1 MGRLK
6 VFDVKYSSQNS
17 EIIGSPSSYAFH
29 GFDSDHGGTWWNS
42 DQSNK
47 KDDFDKVFD
56 NFQTIFIISLLIAL
70 LGALFKAVER
80 FYYFRMV
87 NRHSSGGSSL
97 PIWSVS
103 EIQTNSTDNDS
114 QTSYPS
120 SPSDLETA
128 HVEGERPRSER
139 QFSFDQVVEITENFR
154 KKLGQGG
161 FGPVYYGK
169 LNSGSEV
176 AVKRLSSNSNQGVK
190 EFLNEVELL
199 TRVHH
204 RNLVTLVGSCQDRS
218 ERFLIYEYM
227 PKGTLDDHLHGSTSV
242 REPLSWTQRLRIAVD
257 AARGFEYLHTGCWP
271 AIIHRDVK
279 SSNILLD
286 ENLCGKVSDFGLS
299 KLVSDGNLTH
309 VSTAVKGTIGYL
321 DPDYAILE
329 RLTEKSDVYGF
340 GVVLLEIVC
349 GRKPIMEMS
358 ANPSPDMVHI
368 VDWARSSVQAGS
380 IEDIADSSMAN
391 SYNTTAL
398 AKVVEIA
405 FKCVQQH
412 HGDRPTMSEVL
423 QNLKEA
429 LDMEHKTSN
438 MQPFETEQDQQIEAE
453 SLPLLRP
460 PKLHSEKPFLS
471 LPITRTCL

>member
-1 MGRLK
+1 MRPNPLKVGNDSTYVFFIARLK
-6 VFDVKYSSQNS
+6 ETFKNARIDKTVDNSQ
-17 EIIGSPSSYAFH
+17 
-29 GFDSDHGGTWWNS
+29 TL
-42 DQSNK
+42 
-47 KDDFDKVFD
+47 
-56 NFQTIFIISLLIAL
+56 FIMFLLIGL
-70 LGALFKAVER
+70 LGALLQAAER
-80 FYYFRMV
+80 FCYFRMV
-87 NRHSSGGSSL
+87 NRNTSGDTSL
-97 PIWSVS
+97 PVWSVS

-128 HVEGERPRSER
+128 YMEGERQGSER
-139 QFSFDQVVEITENFR
+139 QFSFEQVVEITENFQ
-154 KKLGQGG
+154 KKLGHGG

-169 LNSGSEV
+169 LKSGSEV
-176 AVKRLSSNSNQGVK
+176 AVKRLWSYLPEFTTETWLLLLGPVK
-190 EFLNEVELL
+190 TGPSVSLFMSKCQKELWMII
-199 TRVHH
+199 
-204 RNLVTLVGSCQDRS
+204 S
-218 ERFLIYEYM
+218 M
-227 PKGTLDDHLHGSTSV
+227 
-242 REPLSWTQRLRIAVD
+242 RLRIAVD
-257 AARGFEYLHTGCWP
+257 AARGFEYLHTDCWP

-423 QNLKEA
+423 QSLKEA

-438 MQPFETEQDQQIEAE
+438 MQPFEIEQDRHIEAE
-453 SLPLLRP
+453 SLPLVRP
-460 PKLHSEKPFLS
+460 PKLHSAKPFLS
-471 LPITRTCL
+471 LVFRTPH